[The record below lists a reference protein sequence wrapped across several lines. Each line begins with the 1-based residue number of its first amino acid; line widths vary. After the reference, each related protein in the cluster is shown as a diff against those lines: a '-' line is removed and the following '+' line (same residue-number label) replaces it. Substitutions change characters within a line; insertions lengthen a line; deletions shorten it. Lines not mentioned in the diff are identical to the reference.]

1 MFVAIATAALSAS
14 AVYSQTI
21 SPDIATTGLQS
32 YVSFLLH
39 HESKADETRLSTE
52 CRTAVLSLALSPLS
66 QCLGISELAPAIS
79 ANASLVPIL
88 ENWMTSICANEACD
102 QDLLDSTASNFSS
115 ACSTDL
121 ANYNINTT
129 DIEDIVGMYPLVR
142 ELVCLKT

>member
-1 MFVAIATAALSAS
+1 
-14 AVYSQTI
+14 
-21 SPDIATTGLQS
+21 
-32 YVSFLLH
+32 
-39 HESKADETRLSTE
+39 
-52 CRTAVLSLALSPLS
+52 
-66 QCLGISELAPAIS
+66 
-79 ANASLVPIL
+79 
-88 ENWMTSICANEACD
+88 MTSICANEACD